1 MASVSSNMNAPRT
14 RPALTP
20 RGNYD
25 MASHMK
31 TTIQI
36 ADSLFQE
43 ARRVAREEHTTL
55 RTLVE
60 EGLRAAISERRRRRQ
75 RGFHL
80 RKATFKG
87 RGLQP
92 RLAGATW
99 DQILDLSYEERGG

>member
-1 MASVSSNMNAPRT
+1 MNKPCLRAV
-14 RPALTP
+14 LTL
-20 RGNYD
+20 RSRYD

-36 ADSLFQE
+36 ADSLFRE
-43 ARRVAREEHTTL
+43 ARRLAREEQTTL
-55 RTLVE
+55 RALVE
-60 EGLRAAISERRRRRQ
+60 EGLRGVISERRRRR
-75 RGFHL
+75 RHDFHL
-80 RKATFKG
+80 RKTTFKG

>member
-1 MASVSSNMNAPRT
+1 MNKPCLRAV
-14 RPALTP
+14 LTL
-20 RGNYD
+20 RGGYD

-31 TTIQI
+31 TTIHI
-36 ADSLFQE
+36 ADSLSRE
-43 ARRVAREEHTTL
+43 ARRLAREEQTTL
-55 RTLVE
+55 RALVE
-60 EGLRAAISERRRRRQ
+60 EGLRAVISERRRRRRQ
-75 RGFHL
+75 NFHL